1 MTIWDDCHHPLGTWE
16 ERVRAATWR
25 EVIDGL
31 QAFRAESGGRLVHGN
46 RVLEMIAAGRARP
59 ASKEEEISFR
69 AFKEWL
75 RRTRGKSF
83 PNEPVPAW
91 VRMSARRALRPE
103 GRP

>member
-1 MTIWDDCHHPLGTWE
+1 M
-16 ERVRAATWR
+16 RVATWR

-46 RVLEMIAAGRARP
+46 RVLEMIASGRARP
-59 ASKEEEISFR
+59 ASREEEISFR

-75 RRTRGKSF
+75 RRTCGKSF

-91 VRMSARRALRPE
+91 VRMSARRALQLENMPD